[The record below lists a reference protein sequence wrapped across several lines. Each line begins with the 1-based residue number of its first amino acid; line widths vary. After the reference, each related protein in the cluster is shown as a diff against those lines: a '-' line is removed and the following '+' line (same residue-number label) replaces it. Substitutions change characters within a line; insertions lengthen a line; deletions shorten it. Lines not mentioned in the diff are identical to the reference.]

1 MESIEHTRNKCDVF
15 TPDGIS
21 KIMSNY
27 LPNNGGN
34 LLEPSVGNGQL
45 LKYIKLDTYTEIDVY
60 DITPLYLEQCVTAP
74 NIQKHCEDF
83 IMAEIPKKFKNIIMN
98 PPFIKF
104 QDLPIETRKYIKATW
119 TQLKSGNI
127 DIYCAFL
134 LKCLDLLEPDGTMVA
149 ITPNSFLYNKSATK
163 LREYFVENR
172 YIDTI
177 IDYKSNKVFTGVST
191 YCCIT
196 IFTKKPKTH
205 ITYIEE
211 NITTRQIMYEH
222 ISGPEFNI
230 FTQTVPTN
238 TQKIGDICTIRNGIA
253 TLRDK
258 IYIHATKLYDEP
270 CWKPITN
277 ASIKQWIIYP
287 YTGDGEILDEEV
299 FKTSNP
305 QTYKYLESNRDELA
319 KRDKGNKQYP
329 KWYSFGRTQSLK
341 IPKTDKIAYIPTFVH
356 PSNINI
362 QIDDPVLHIGCLS
375 IEAND
380 SRDLP
385 AICEAIKNNMEFITN
400 NSSKRGGGWIN
411 LSGRILGEVC
421 FAKPMQTNETV

>member
-1 MESIEHTRNKCDVF
+1 MEPQHTRNKCDVF

-27 LPNNGGN
+27 LPNHGGN

-45 LKYIKLDTYTEIDVY
+45 LKYIKHDTYSEIDVY
-60 DITPLYLEQCVTAP
+60 DITPVYLDQCITAP
-74 NIQKHCEDF
+74 NIKKHCEDF
-83 IMAEIPKKFKNIIMN
+83 ILAKITKKYKNIIMN

-104 QDLPIETRKYIKATW
+104 QDLTMETRKYIKDTW
-119 TQLKSGNI
+119 KQLKSGNI

-149 ITPNSFLYNKSATK
+149 ITPNSFLYNKSAIK
-163 LREYFVENR
+163 LRQYFVDNR

-177 IDYKSNKVFTGVST
+177 IDYKSNKVFAGVST

-205 ITYIEE
+205 ITYIEDD
-211 NITTRQIMYEH
+211 TTQRQIEYAG
-222 ISGPEFNI
+222 ISEPEYNI
-230 FTQTVPTN
+230 FTQTIETN
-238 TQKIGDICTIRNGIA
+238 TQTIGDVCAIRNGIA

-258 IYIHATKLYDEP
+258 IYIHATKKYDEP

-277 ASIKQWIIYP
+277 ASIKQWVIYP
-287 YTGDGEILDEEV
+287 YTNDGEILDEEV

-305 QTYKYLESNRDELA
+305 QTYQYLESNREELA
-319 KRDKGNKQYP
+319 KRDKGNKKYP

-341 IPKTDKIAYIPTFVH
+341 VPKVDKIAYIPTFIH
-356 PSNINI
+356 PSNVNI
-362 QIDDPVLHIGCLS
+362 QIDDPLLHIGCLS
-375 IEAND
+375 IEATD
-380 SRDLP
+380 PLYLP
-385 AICEAIKNNMEFITN
+385 AICEAIQKNMGYISN

-411 LSGRILGEVC
+411 LSGRILGKVC
-421 FAKPMQTNETV
+421 FLKPTQTSGTE

>member
-1 MESIEHTRNKCDVF
+1 MEQQHTRNKCDVF

-27 LPNNGGN
+27 LPEHGGN
-34 LLEPSVGNGQL
+34 LLEPSVGNGNL
-45 LKYIKLDTYTEIDVY
+45 LKYIKLETYTEIDVY
-60 DITPLYLEQCVTAP
+60 DITPLYLEQCITAP
-74 NIQKHCEDF
+74 NIKKHCEDF
-83 IMAEIPKKFKNIIMN
+83 IMAKIPKKYKNIIMN
-98 PPFIKF
+98 PPFIKI
-104 QDLPIETRKYIKATW
+104 QDLTIETRKYIKDSW
-119 TQLKSGNI
+119 DQLKSGNI

-134 LKCLDLLEPDGTMVA
+134 LKCLDLLDFDGTMVA
-149 ITPNSFLYNKSATK
+149 ITPNSYLYNKSATK
-163 LREYFVENR
+163 LRKYFIDNQ

-177 IDYKSNKVFTGVST
+177 IDYKSSKVFAGVST

-211 NITTRQIMYEH
+211 SNAQRQIVYDG
-222 ISGPEFNI
+222 ISGPEYNI
-230 FTQTVPTN
+230 FTLAPATN
-238 TQKIGDICTIRNGIA
+238 TQKIGDVCAIRNGIA

-277 ASIKQWIIYP
+277 ASINQWIIYP
-287 YTGDGEILDEEV
+287 YTNEGEILDEEV

-305 QTYKYLESNRDELA
+305 KTYQYLESNRDELS
-319 KRDKGNKQYP
+319 KRDKGNKKYP

-341 IPKTDKIAYIPTFVH
+341 IPKSDKIAYIPTFIH
-356 PSNINI
+356 PSNVNI
-362 QIDDPVLHIGCLS
+362 QINDPILHIGCLS
-375 IEAND
+375 IEATD
-380 SRDLP
+380 PLDLP
-385 AICEAIKNNMEFITN
+385 AICEAIKNNIEFISN

-411 LSGRILGEVC
+411 LSGRVLGEVC